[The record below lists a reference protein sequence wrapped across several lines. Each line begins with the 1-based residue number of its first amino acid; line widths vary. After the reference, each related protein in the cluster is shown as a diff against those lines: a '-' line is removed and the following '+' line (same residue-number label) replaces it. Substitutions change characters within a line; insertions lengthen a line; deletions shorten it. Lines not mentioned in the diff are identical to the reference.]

1 MRIWT
6 KFASLWSILV
16 VAEVQCTQCNV
27 TWTEPL
33 HDLHDALVVIPG
45 SEVVIGC
52 CGDVSLDG
60 VLMVR
65 GTCPGVQGSDSGQ
78 ITTENILL
86 STNHGSDTVDSLET
100 NQLEGGTDY
109 KAGSDSSE
117 MDNGS
122 QWMLNGQPVQG
133 NAGMGWNLMLP
144 SFGLAD
150 AGNYSCHRAGRWMS
164 TVRMDLANSP
174 ERPTLTC
181 RRKDL
186 YKRKIRCDW
195 KASRPINPAPKC
207 HLILHKLMSQEQRVS
222 SCRYS
227 PKRSRCRCLLE
238 PEALDTDSIWYA
250 ARLSV
255 RSTSGCGTSRWI
267 DFTPQSILKPDPPV
281 SVNVRSVDGQERTLD
296 VFWSYPTSWRTRRGT
311 YLLKFELRYYPVLGK
326 MNQTVAIPRTSPRLS
341 WRISDALAG
350 VQYAVQIRSMEE
362 HGQGSWS
369 DWSSAVYAH
378 TWIAPKPTESSDI
391 SEDPLILL
399 VIPGTTPGS
408 VVLYLLCCVN
418 VTQSA
423 AQKKVQCLCSPQD
436 DFRQYYI
443 SPPTADVVHEAKDH
457 CTTAWTC
464 NSTEC
469 AYYDYEVPEK
479 EDAMMFAAPVVNAS
493 FEAVVMENH
502 VVVLVTVDCP
512 QKGFIAKDLPC
523 PCERQTSSSPP
534 SIPTKQNRSEISHTP
549 PPDKTD
555 VPLKIVLPLVV
566 FVIVTV
572 FGSVAVVFIIKRYK
586 DKEKKKTQPPTTPKI
601 DPESLSLSEHKE

>member
-408 VVLYLLCCVN
+408 DAVGRPPPIDDGFLLVHMVSIMGCCVL
-418 VTQSA
+418 VII
-423 AQKKVQCLCSPQD
+423 
-436 DFRQYYI
+436 F
-443 SPPTADVVHEAKDH
+443 
-457 CTTAWTC
+457 
-464 NSTEC
+464 
-469 AYYDYEVPEK
+469 
-479 EDAMMFAAPVVNAS
+479 
-493 FEAVVMENH
+493 
-502 VVVLVTVDCP
+502 VLVFVQVIRHKIHFKSEL
-512 QKGFIAKDLPC
+512 QKLAV
-523 PCERQTSSSPP
+523 
-534 SIPTKQNRSEISHTP
+534 TP
-549 PPDKTD
+549 PPPVPPLQLSPCKAKVQHCPPVSSLPQETPHDPSPAQDLTKD
-555 VPLKIVLPLVV
+555 VHFQNMSYFLMSL
-566 FVIVTV
+566 
-572 FGSVAVVFIIKRYK
+572 
-586 DKEKKKTQPPTTPKI
+586 EPK
-601 DPESLSLSEHKE
+601 S